1 MKTRSITEDDLARL
15 KQERHEADRR
25 YNDALTALDAAVQS
39 LPDLPHP
46 PPGPDEHQVTPLN
59 ERWNILTATP
69 PFPTGWRG
77 RLARFVWNLVEPVFT
92 QQQAFNSA
100 LVDHVNRNI
109 APSREVPKSILS
121 IVELVRQQLESAIHF
136 QTRLILLAQQFTPYV
151 DTKDYEFSGLA
162 RRAHEDDAE
171 IIDLASER
179 IWQRIEFEVK
189 RLADERQQVWQ
200 RVEFEADRQTDLE
213 KVLRGFAG
221 GVSGLSEEMLKRFES
236 ATAQQQRF
244 EAGLNELTGSVASL
258 QHLTQTLRR
267 DLERRVAEAIQPA
280 TPAQPG
286 VTAGSRLPTA
296 DLPAQP
302 AEPASPAQSAEQLL
316 ASDPIHSHQYVGFED
331 LYRGSEIDIRG
342 RMADY
347 ARMFAGASD
356 VLDVGCGRGE
366 LLTLLREQGVAAR
379 GIDLNH
385 EMVERCRAAGLDVTE
400 ADALAY
406 ISSLPDESLGGI
418 IATQVVEHLPPDY
431 LLRLLTMAFDKLRP
445 NGRLVLETIN
455 PTSWAAFFDS
465 YIRDLTHMRPVHPDT
480 LRYLVT
486 ASGFADATIAW
497 RSPYPAESKLQLLSP
512 TIRSALANDAT
523 LAPLAEA
530 FDDNVERLNGLFFTH
545 MDYAVVARRP

>member
-1 MKTRSITEDDLARL
+1 MITRSVTEEDLVRL
-15 KQERHEADRR
+15 KQDREEADRR
-25 YNDALTALDAAVQS
+25 YNEALTALDAAVQS
-39 LPDLPHP
+39 LPELPHP

-77 RLARFVWNLVEPVFT
+77 WLARFVWTIVEPVFT

-109 APSREVPKSILS
+109 APSREVPKSIES
-121 IVELVRQQLESAIHF
+121 IIELVRQQLESAIHF
-136 QTRLILLAQQFTPYV
+136 QTRLILLAQQVTPYV
-151 DTKDYEFSGLA
+151 DTKDYEFSGLR
-162 RRAHEDDAE
+162 RRAHEDNAQL
-171 IIDLASER
+171 IDLANER

-189 RLADERQQVWQ
+189 RLGDERQQVWQ
-200 RVEFEADRQTDLE
+200 RVEFEADRHTDLD
-213 KVLRGFAG
+213 KVFRGFAG
-221 GVSGLSEEMLKRFES
+221 GLSGLSEEILKRFES
-236 ATAQQQRF
+236 STARHQRF
-244 EAGLNELTGSVASL
+244 EASLSEVAGSVSSL
-258 QHLTQTLRR
+258 QQLTQTLRR
-267 DLERRVAEAIQPA
+267 DLERRVATMVRPA
-280 TPAQPG
+280 SPSSP
-286 VTAGSRLPTA
+286 
-296 DLPAQP
+296 DLPAPP
-302 AEPASPAQSAEQLL
+302 ALPALAVPPAAAGAQQLL

-347 ARMFAGASD
+347 ARIFEGASD
-356 VLDVGCGRGE
+356 VLDIGCGRGE
-366 LLTLLREQGVAAR
+366 FLTLLTEQGVSAR

-400 ADALAY
+400 ADALGY
-406 ISSLPDESLGGI
+406 LSSLPDESLGGI

-445 NGRLVLETIN
+445 NARLVLETIN
-455 PTSWAAFFDS
+455 PASWAAFFDS

-480 LRYLVT
+480 LKYLVT

-497 RSPYPAESKLQLLSP
+497 RSPYPVQSKLQPLGP
-512 TIRSALANDAT
+512 EIRTAVANDTT

-530 FDDNVERLNGLFFTH
+530 FDQNVERLNGLLFTY